1 MKQTKDTYLT
11 DNFTLEEM
19 TVTNT
24 GIPNRPNKEQIANL
38 QTLCT
43 MVLQPTREIYGAP
56 IIVTS
61 GFRSPKVNRAVGGSK
76 TSAHPEGRAADVRS
90 DAPYKI
96 RRQENKKIYEIIR
109 DNFEY
114 RQLIWEGGNDE
125 GPDWVHVEYKEGDNK
140 KQQLRL

>member
-1 MKQTKDTYLT
+1 M
-11 DNFTLEEM
+11 
-19 TVTNT
+19 
-24 GIPNRPNKEQIANL
+24 RNKKLIYR
-38 QTLCT
+38 LCT

-96 RRQENKKIYEIIR
+96 RRQENKKDIR
-109 DNFEY
+109 DNK
-114 RQLIWEGGNDE
+114 G
-125 GPDWVHVEYKEGDNK
+125 
-140 KQQLRL
+140 